1 MRLFITFWP
10 HSEMP
15 TARERRAALAQLWA
29 STADVMV
36 IVERGTEP
44 GFQLVLEARDY
55 MLRYGTLLRERERDN

>member
-1 MRLFITFWP
+1 
-10 HSEMP
+10 MP

-36 IVERGTEP
+36 VIERGTEP

-55 MLRYGTLLRERERDN
+55 MLRYGACACGQI